1 MTRIAVFVGSLRNES
16 LNKKLAKSL
25 EAYLPG
31 HVHVEYVDFS
41 DVPLFNQDL
50 EDNYPEAALRV
61 KRQVESADGV
71 LFVTPEYNRG
81 IPGVLKNVIDW
92 MSRPFGQN
100 SLAGKPAAVIG
111 ISGSTLGTALAQMQ
125 LRSVL
130 LYLDTLLI
138 GQPEVYIPNG
148 FDVFDEAGE
157 PNEYVSKKLEQFA
170 DRFVQHVEHN
180 S

>member
-1 MTRIAVFVGSLRNES
+1 MTNIAVFVGSLRQDS

-25 EAYLPG
+25 EAYLPDG
-31 HVHVEYVDFS
+31 VEIHYVDFS
-41 DVPLFNQDL
+41 AVPLYNQDL
-50 EDNYPEAALRV
+50 EENYPEAALRV
-61 KRQVESADGV
+61 KKQIEAADGV

-92 MSRPFGQN
+92 VSRPWGQN

-111 ISGSTLGTALAQMQ
+111 ISGSTLGTALAQTQ

-148 FDVFDEAGE
+148 FEVFDEDGDA
-157 PNEYVSKKLEQFA
+157 NERVSEKLKEFA
-170 DRFVQHVEHN
+170 DRFVAHVEHN
-180 S
+180 K

>member
-25 EAYLPG
+25 EVYLPER
-31 HVHVEYVDFS
+31 VQVEYVDFA

-50 EDNYPEAALRV
+50 EENYPEAALRV
-61 KRQVESADGV
+61 KKQVESADGV

-81 IPGVLKNVIDW
+81 VPGVLKNVIDW

-100 SLAGKPAAVIG
+100 SLVGKPAAVIG
-111 ISGSTLGTALAQMQ
+111 ISGSTLGTALAQTQ

-138 GQPEVYIPNG
+138 GQPEVYVPNG
-148 FDVFDEAGE
+148 FDVFDEAGK

-170 DRFVQHVEHN
+170 DRFVRHVEHN